1 MRNVPTKCNIYRD
14 GNLLRK
20 NFKAKIWYHTEFS
33 IFVSRRGSCDVGLY
47 VINKHT
53 QTLANKSSSQVHP
66 LTMERFYFLL
76 LGRRVAKMAESSV
89 SYLVQKLY
97 DLVSQEASLF
107 GAVEGEVRQLRDE
120 LEWIRLSLEYADEKR
135 RYDKRFKLWVNQ
147 VRDAAFDAEDVIDEF
162 MFKVERKRQ
171 QTLNNLKF
179 LKFLPACLGLVDKL
193 LLAHE
198 LSDRI
203 TEINTKLE
211 KILVN
216 RKRYSIEYPTASE
229 AGSSSEPW
237 SYSNQMVAAR
247 KEKRLPTVEET
258 GVVGMKNDVEAVK
271 EKLLEGAMERVVVAI
286 WGMGGLGKTTL
297 AKKVYN
303 HSDVQNHFS
312 CRALVYVSQEY
323 TIRELLMG
331 IAACILRQRDETE
344 ISNMVENELG
354 KKVSDYLKD
363 KRNLIVLD
371 DVWNTDV
378 WHRLSPYFPAELN
391 KSRVFITTRREDIA
405 VDAHSDCYKLQLLGE
420 DESWELFLNKVGS
433 AAELTWPGLEFKKEI
448 VAKCKGLPLA
458 VVVLG
463 GLLSLKDPTQHSWQ
477 KVLKSMDWHLSQGP
491 DSCLGILALSYNDLP
506 SYLLVFLKP
515 VTNLKRKQ
523 NTEDF
528 W

>member
-1 MRNVPTKCNIYRD
+1 
-14 GNLLRK
+14 
-20 NFKAKIWYHTEFS
+20 
-33 IFVSRRGSCDVGLY
+33 
-47 VINKHT
+47 
-53 QTLANKSSSQVHP
+53 
-66 LTMERFYFLL
+66 
-76 LGRRVAKMAESSV
+76 MAESSV

-331 IAACILRQRDETE
+331 IPACILRQRDETE

-433 AAELTWPGLEFKKEI
+433 AAELTWPGRGARRTSITERFDTTLMSE
-448 VAKCKGLPLA
+448 
-458 VVVLG
+458 
-463 GLLSLKDPTQHSWQ
+463 
-477 KVLKSMDWHLSQGP
+477 VLKSMDWHLSQGP

-506 SYLLVFLKP
+506 SYLKPCFLYCGVFPEDSEIKAKRHDSGGRYECMGEVELGRNVREYLKEKKYLVTMDDVEMPLTVPKRLTIPIVEGENGPRAYAVASASLALVLLAFLW
-515 VTNLKRKQ
+515 NS
-523 NTEDF
+523 
-528 W
+528 